1 MLIIFTHIVI
11 VCQKKKSG
19 KQTKLAEIFLTE
31 LLKASLNSFM
41 KPYLFN
47 NHPLYTQTIDK
58 KGWLLNLPCRKVMS
72 QAGYD
77 KDWKLSES
85 SWALLCFLMQHTSTL

>member
-47 NHPLYTQTIDK
+47 NHPLYTQKNRQKRLVTQFAMSQGYVS
-58 KGWLLNLPCRKVMS
+58 GWL
-72 QAGYD
+72 
-77 KDWKLSES
+77 
-85 SWALLCFLMQHTSTL
+85 

>member
-1 MLIIFTHIVI
+1 
-11 VCQKKKSG
+11 
-19 KQTKLAEIFLTE
+19 
-31 LLKASLNSFM
+31 M

-58 KGWLLNLPCRKVMS
+58 KGWLLNLPCCKVMS

-85 SWALLCFLMQHTSTL
+85 S